1 MKRTTLATLLS
12 LCGASA
18 IAEEPQSPWSGD
30 VELGYVA
37 SEGNTKAKSI
47 TSNASIAW
55 RENAWKNDAELQTLN
70 TKSSGTRSAER
81 YFFSNRLAY
90 TFSPNNYTFGYVSH
104 EDDRFSGY
112 KYKSTIAFGYGRRII
127 DSDTML
133 WDAEIGPG
141 YRRAELSADSSGDDE
156 EEGILR
162 LFSSFKW
169 EFSPTATFEQKV
181 SVESGDE
188 NTVSRSTTSLK
199 TSVIGGI
206 GLKVS
211 YLINYTEDVPPGK
224 VHADKQTT
232 LTMVYSF

>member
-1 MKRTTLATLLS
+1 MNRTILAALLILS
-12 LCGASA
+12 CTYSFSQ
-18 IAEEPQSPWSGD
+18 EVHSPWSGD
-30 VELGYVA
+30 AELGFVA
-37 SEGNTKAKSI
+37 SEGNTDAKSI
-47 TSNASIAW
+47 SANGALIWEQGS
-55 RENAWKNDAELQTLN
+55 WKNNAEINALN
-70 TKSSGTRSAER
+70 TKSAGVRSAEK
-81 YFFSNRLAY
+81 YFLSNRLAY
-90 TFSPNNYTFGYVSH
+90 TFSPNNYTFGYLSH

-127 DSDTML
+127 NQETML

-141 YRRAELSADSSGDDE
+141 YRRAEVSADVDEDDE

-162 LFSSFKW
+162 LFSSFRW
-169 EFSPTATFEQKV
+169 DLSPTATFEQKV

-199 TSVIGGI
+199 TSVAGGI
-206 GLKVS
+206 GLKLA
-211 YLINYTEDVPPGK
+211 YLVTYTENVPAEN